1 MTQQPASAS
10 ARAQGVYAQSRR
22 VVAGVVLAV
31 IGFGAVFYP
40 YAFFC
45 LIFIIGAGC
54 LYELS
59 RLCER
64 KGQPLELPVALV
76 GFAAYI
82 ALAAAG
88 ILHRYEG
95 ELLAGI
101 VLATLGLGMYGTHS
115 GYLARTGYTLLGV
128 LYIGKLLSYFVA
140 IRALPVVGFNYTIY
154 VIVIIAVTDIAAM
167 LIGTSIGRTPLT
179 RISPQ
184 KTIEGSMGALA
195 VAVLAALCL
204 AQTPLLHILWWQA
217 VVIGTITSL
226 AAQAGDLVESALKRD
241 ARVKDAG
248 AAIAGHGGV
257 LDRFDSY
264 LFGGIAFYGALFL
277 TGLLPFSE

>member
-1 MTQQPASAS
+1 MTNAPA
-10 ARAQGVYAQSRR
+10 REQGATTPYRR
-22 VVAGVVLAV
+22 IIAGVILAI
-31 IGFGAVFYP
+31 IGLGAVFYA
-40 YAFFC
+40 YAFFA

-64 KGQPLELPVALV
+64 KGQPLELTMASV
-76 GFAAYI
+76 GFVAYI
-82 ALAAAG
+82 ALAVAG
-88 ILHRYEG
+88 TLHRYEG
-95 ELLAGI
+95 QLLAVI
-101 VLATLGLGMYGTHS
+101 VLGTLGLGMYGTHS

-140 IRALPVVGFNYTIY
+140 IRALPVVGFTYTIY

-167 LIGTSIGRTPLT
+167 IIGTSLGRTPLT
-179 RISPQ
+179 RLSPK

-195 VAVLAALCL
+195 MAVIVSVAVGRSPWLN
-204 AQTPLLHILWWQA
+204 IIWWQA

-248 AAIAGHGGV
+248 GVIAGHGGL

-277 TGLLPFSE
+277 TGLLPFTE

>member
-1 MTQQPASAS
+1 MTN
-10 ARAQGVYAQSRR
+10 ARARGQVVSAQSRR
-22 VVAGVVLAV
+22 IVAGIVLAI
-31 IGFGAVFYP
+31 IGLGAVFYA
-40 YAFFC
+40 YAFFG
-45 LIFIIGAGC
+45 LIFVIGAGC

-76 GFAAYI
+76 GFSAYI
-82 ALAAAG
+82 ALAVAG
-88 ILHRYEG
+88 TLHRYEG
-95 ELLAGI
+95 QLLAGI
-101 VLATLGLGMYGTHS
+101 VLATLGLGMYGSHS

-140 IRALPVVGFNYTIY
+140 IRALPLVGFAYTID
-154 VIVIIAVTDIAAM
+154 VIVIIAMTDIAAM
-167 LIGTSIGRTPLT
+167 IIGSSVGRTPLT
-179 RISPQ
+179 RLSPK

-195 VAVLAALCL
+195 VAVIVSVGLG
-204 AQTPLLHILWWQA
+204 QTPWLHMLWWQA
-217 VVIGTITSL
+217 VVIGAITSL

-248 AAIAGHGGV
+248 GVIAGHGGL

-264 LFGGIAFYGALFL
+264 LFGGIAFFGALFL
-277 TGLLPFSE
+277 TGLLPFTE